1 MHIQGLDQS
10 MMTLTI
16 VSQKG
21 MDDRNTWFDKMFKN
35 MTDHENRMARVLQDF
50 ERASKME
57 SAKA

>member
-1 MHIQGLDQS
+1 